1 MKTKISIITAA
12 ALAATASAFAQDNT
26 YYYVGGTATDASS
39 WNTAADGSGT
49 ALGGTFLIHDKGI
62 YFTAAVPEPA
72 TVAALLGLAALG
84 LAIARRR
91 R

>member
-1 MKTKISIITAA
+1 MKTKISIITA
-12 ALAATASAFAQDNT
+12 AATASAFAQDNT
-26 YYYVGGTATDASS
+26 YYLVGNNPTDASS

-84 LAIARRR
+84 LANARRR